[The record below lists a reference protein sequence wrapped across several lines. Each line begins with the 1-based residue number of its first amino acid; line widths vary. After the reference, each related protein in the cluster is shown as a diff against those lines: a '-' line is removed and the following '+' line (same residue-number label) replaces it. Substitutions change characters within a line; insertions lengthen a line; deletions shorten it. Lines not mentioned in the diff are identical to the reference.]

1 MLITIPLHDISCEH
15 KFYKSYTLKNIPF
28 YLASRKLHPK
38 STSITLAATL
48 LNTTDK
54 LTKHE
59 KLFNIK
65 LKKDLKTEK
74 NDIFKYITLKR
85 SLQLSIIK

>member
-15 KFYKSYTLKNIPF
+15 KFYKSNTLKHIPF
-28 YLASRKLHPK
+28 LYLVSRKLHPK
-38 STSITLAATL
+38 ARKLFLKPTI

-59 KLFNIK
+59 QPFI

-74 NDIFKYITLKR
+74 LT
-85 SLQLSIIK
+85 